1 MFLEPLLK
9 RSQLDFEDNLDDEDC
24 RPTKEV
30 QEAQAN
36 CNRYS
41 EMINVNFISLMELS
55 VPSCVVLANTLNCFN
70 SRLGK

>member
-30 QEAQAN
+30 QEAQA
-36 CNRYS
+36 
-41 EMINVNFISLMELS
+41 ITVT
-55 VPSCVVLANTLNCFN
+55 VTL
-70 SRLGK
+70 K